1 MVPGSLVRVRDHA
14 HDAAFLFPAALS
26 RLGVVDRDRGEE
38 AFNLALPVMVS
49 GAIRTL
55 LRTADFFMVSL
66 ALSSAAVA
74 GLEFAFQYFFI
85 GFGLA
90 LALSSGTISVVSR
103 LHGAGDHDQARLA
116 VKQSIWL
123 SALTAAPLMIGGF
136 VYADG
141 LIGLLTDDPKVI
153 EQGAIYLRIV
163 MGALFFRFVSLVS
176 ARALQGVGD
185 TRTPMYVNLVTVP
198 TNIALNAVLIFGLG
212 PVPRLGIAG
221 AALGTATANTLSATI
236 FTYLLLSDRRSV
248 GISFEGP
255 QWDTDLAAEI
265 VRVGSPLAGSRLV
278 QTLGRFPFLYILASL
293 GTPVVAAFAIGR
305 RVILLALM
313 PAWGYSTAASTLVG
327 QSIGRGEADKAT
339 RYGWSTT
346 RIALATQ
353 LLVAASLIL
362 LAAPIAAVFNTEP
375 VGLTVEFIRV
385 FGLAVGGFSIAR
397 TLQGALRGAG
407 DTTWPLYGKMLGLSV
422 RLSVAVLALDAAT
435 TFEVL
440 GFTLSPGLG
449 LGLLAIYVAILVDFY
464 LQASVNTFRFWGGKW
479 QAVAKRAKEKR
490 GAAGD

>member
-1 MVPGSLVRVRDHA
+1 MVSGPLAYVRDRA
-14 HDAAFLFPAALS
+14 HETAFLFPAVLS
-26 RLGVVDRDRGEE
+26 RIGVVDRERGRT
-38 AFNLALPVMVS
+38 AFDLALPVIVT
-49 GAIRTL
+49 GAVRTL
-55 LRTADFFMVSL
+55 LRTSDFFMISL

-90 LALSSGTISVVSR
+90 LALSSGTISVVAR
-103 LHGAGDHDQARLA
+103 LHGAGDHDQVGLA

-123 SALTAAPLMIGGF
+123 SALTAAPLMTGAF

-141 LIGLLTDDPKVI
+141 LIGLLTDDAKVI
-153 EQGAIYLRIV
+153 EQGAVYLRIV
-163 MGALFFRFVSLVS
+163 MCTLFFRFVSLVS

-185 TRTPMYVNLVTVP
+185 TRTPMYVNLIAVP
-198 TNIALNAVLIFGLG
+198 TNITLNAILIFGLG
-212 PVPRLGIAG
+212 PVPSLGIAG
-221 AALGTATANTLSATI
+221 AALGTATANTLSASI
-236 FTYLLLSDRRSV
+236 FTYLLLGDRTSLTVEFKR
-248 GISFEGP
+248 P
-255 QWDTDLAAEI
+255 WWDTSLAAEI

-339 RYGWSTT
+339 RYGWSST

-353 LLVAASLIL
+353 LLVAAVLMI

-385 FGLAVGGFSIAR
+385 FGLAVGGASVGR

-407 DTTWPLYGKMLGLSV
+407 DTTWPLYGKIVGLTA

-435 TFEVL
+435 AFDVL
-440 GFTLSPGLG
+440 GFSLSPGLG
-449 LGLLAIYVAILVDFY
+449 LGLLAVYLAILVDFY
-464 LQASVNTFRFWGGKW
+464 LQASINALRFWGGKW
-479 QAVAKRAKEKR
+479 QAVARRAEEKR
-490 GAAGD
+490 STPGD